1 MDQTR
6 KEKARLRSAK
16 HRTRR
21 KTEVEELKRE
31 AEKLRNV
38 LEYLRANAP
47 DHHGDLRQVSTQ
59 RSHKHSL
66 LDENNNKIDDLD

>member
-16 HRTRR
+16 HRARR
-21 KTEVEELKRE
+21 KIEVEELKRE
-31 AEKLRNV
+31 AEKLRNA

-47 DHHGDLRQVSTQ
+47 DHRLAVQPILHLETTGM
-59 RSHKHSL
+59 
-66 LDENNNKIDDLD
+66 KIFSRI